1 MTQQQRRLRGT
12 RGALATI
19 LALSVFAGPGAAQ
32 ELTGRFETIDIP
44 GAIVT
49 QVRGIT
55 ADGRLVGYYA
65 TELGVVHGF
74 LLDGGTFTTIDV
86 PFAEARA
93 NFSSAQGINA
103 RGDIVGIWLLPGV
116 GPRGYLLEAH
126 GGFSTIEVPG
136 TRETRPRSINA
147 SGEIVGW
154 SVVPGLGGTRGFIR
168 DRAGE
173 YQSIAIPGARQTHA
187 HSINDRGDIVGK
199 YFIGFATPVS
209 PIDVISTS
217 TAPSHGFLLTA
228 DGYTTLDVPFP
239 GGVNTG
245 AYGINAAGDIV
256 GCYTAADGLAK
267 TFVRDRHGEYRS
279 FEAPGALFT
288 CAAAINAGGDIA
300 GQYVDANGVGAPV
313 RVAPAGVEDANIAH
327 SGVNAVLT
335 RWAAAVLLYL
345 PESATGQPLTDPRWQ
360 DAGRGAPRV
369 HDVPSRS
376 VGHSGFGKSRTQ
388 MLPIL
393 RTPLFLEQLELTTAP

>member
-1 MTQQQRRLRGT
+1 MTQQQRRLKGT
-12 RGALATI
+12 RGALAAI
-19 LALSVFAGPGAAQ
+19 LALVVLTGPGAAQ
-32 ELTGRFETIDIP
+32 ELTGRFETIDVP
-44 GAIVT
+44 GAIDT

-55 ADGRLVGYYA
+55 ANGSLVGFYA
-65 TELGVVHGF
+65 TAPGVVNGF
-74 LLDGGTFTTIDV
+74 QLAGGTFTSIDV

-93 NFSSAQGINA
+93 DFSSAQGINP
-103 RGDIVGIWLLPGV
+103 RGETVGIWVLPGV

-126 GGFSTIEVPG
+126 GGLSKIEVPG

-154 SVVPGLGGTRGFIR
+154 SFIPVMGGVQGFVR

-173 YQSIAIPGARQTHA
+173 YQSIAILGARQTQA

-199 YFIGFATPVS
+199 YFMGFAQTNS
-209 PIDVISTS
+209 GFDAFSTS
-217 TAPSHGFLLTA
+217 TLPSHGFLLTA

-256 GCYTAADGLAK
+256 GCYTSAGGRVL

-288 CAAAINAGGDIA
+288 CAVAINAGGDIA
-300 GQYVDANGVGAPV
+300 GTYVDANGVGH
-313 RVAPAGVEDANIAH
+313 GF
-327 SGVNAVLT
+327 VLHQ
-335 RWAAAVLLYL
+335 
-345 PESATGQPLTDPRWQ
+345 PE
-360 DAGRGAPRV
+360 
-369 HDVPSRS
+369 
-376 VGHSGFGKSRTQ
+376 
-388 MLPIL
+388 
-393 RTPLFLEQLELTTAP
+393 